1 MNTNV
6 VNIYIIK
13 QDIHINILPI
23 AYILP
28 IAGQT
33 AGQNGLKLFVDTHGR
48 PGGIIKKIQ
57 HFFLYF

>member
-1 MNTNV
+1 M
-6 VNIYIIK
+6 IK
-13 QDIHINILPI
+13 QDIHIYILPL

-48 PGGIIKKIQ
+48 PGGIIG
-57 HFFLYF
+57 